1 MQETIMPIELLPSGL
16 FLLGALIAGFS
27 SQRMAAVVALLTPVI
42 AALVALSVLSPG
54 ASASWSVMAYEL
66 EVVRADHFNL
76 ILVGLFHLAAF
87 IAAIYA
93 LDVRDRL
100 QHAALLVYIAGGIG
114 AVLAGDLIS
123 LFVFFELIA
132 LGGTLLIMAGRT
144 EASLRA
150 GVRYLVFQ
158 VAAGVTL
165 LAGILTYASATGDF
179 SFGTIGLNNP
189 GGWLILLA
197 FGIKSGF
204 PLVHVWLVDAYPKA
218 SLTGLAVLVA
228 VTTKVGIY
236 GLTKGFAGESVL
248 VVIGTVMALWPLFYA
263 LVENDLR
270 RVLAYTMMVQL
281 GIMVVAAGIGSDLA
295 IDGIA
300 MHIVMD
306 VLFKMTL
313 FMALGAVLFRV
324 GTTRADQL
332 GGLWR
337 AMPVTTVCV
346 AIAVAANAAMPLT
359 GAFMSK
365 KLLMGAIQY
374 SDYPIA
380 LWLVLLSLSGL
391 SMLYLGV
398 RILWQGFLR
407 PSDESRSEVRDA
419 PWPMAVAM
427 LIPVALLLLA
437 GWMPG
442 LTEFMRPQGSDY
454 WPINGLK
461 IFGQLQLLAFALLFY
476 VLLARSGFGLPKS
489 RPAGWLDA
497 EWLYLR
503 ALPALAVKGRDSLG
517 QMRDVAVE
525 MSGKIFVPPGD
536 GRLSATLGRT
546 WPTGSMALWVAILL
560 AALLIFGIRS

>member
-1 MQETIMPIELLPSGL
+1 METTMPIELLPVGL

-27 SQRMAAVVALLTPVI
+27 NQRLAAVVALLIPVI
-42 AALVALSVLSPG
+42 SALAALSILAPG
-54 ASASWSVMAYEL
+54 ASASWSIMAYEL
-66 EVVRADHFNL
+66 EVVRADRFNL
-76 ILVGLFHLAAF
+76 VLVGLFHLAAF

-100 QHAALLVYIAGGIG
+100 QHAALMVYIAGGIG

-132 LGGTLLIMAGRT
+132 IGGTLLIMAGRT

-165 LAGILTYASATGDF
+165 LAGILTYSAGTGDWQ
-179 SFGTIGLNNP
+179 FGHIGLDQP

-204 PLVHVWLVDAYPKA
+204 PLLHNWIMDAYPKA
-218 SLTGLAVLVA
+218 SLTGQAVLVA

-236 GLTKGFAGESVL
+236 GLGRSFSGEEIL
-248 VVIGTVMALWPLFYA
+248 VVIGTVMALWPLFFA

-313 FMALGAVLFRV
+313 FMALGVLVYRL

-337 AMPVTTVCV
+337 AMPLTTACVVV
-346 AIAVAANAAMPLT
+346 AIAANAAVPLT
-359 GAFMSK
+359 GGFLSK

-374 SDYPIA
+374 SDYSYA

-391 SMLYLGV
+391 SMLYLGL
-398 RILWQGFLR
+398 RILWEGFLKPAR
-407 PSDESRSEVRDA
+407 NARQGIKDA

-427 LIPVALLLLA
+427 LIPVTLLLLA
-437 GWMPG
+437 GLLPG
-442 LTEFMRPQGSDY
+442 LTEFMRPAGSDY
-454 WPINGLK
+454 WPLTPVK
-461 IFGQLQLLAFALLFY
+461 IIGHLQMLLFAILVY
-476 VLLARSGFGLPKS
+476 VLLDRYQLGLPRS
-489 RPAGWLDA
+489 RPTGWLDI
-497 EWLYLR
+497 EWLYRR
-503 ALPALAVKGRDSLG
+503 ALPALAVTVRDFLADL
-517 QMRDVAVE
+517 RDDL
-525 MSGKIFVPPGD
+525 SGLIRRCFTTAPGD
-536 GRLSATLGRT
+536 GRLSTTLGRT

-560 AALLIFGIRS
+560 VALLLFGIR